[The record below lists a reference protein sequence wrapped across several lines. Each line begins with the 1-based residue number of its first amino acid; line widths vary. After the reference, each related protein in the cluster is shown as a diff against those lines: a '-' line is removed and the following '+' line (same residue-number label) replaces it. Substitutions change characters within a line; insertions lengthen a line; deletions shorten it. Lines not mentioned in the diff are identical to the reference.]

1 MRMVGNEVYIQR
13 GENFT
18 LDFQVADELGNPFVV
33 YNEWRHPYLAITI
46 TAARYPQDGDMRRTY
61 WLDLSKRWVADVNGT
76 LTEENLKSFVS
87 TQPLYMPTYPFTVED
102 IAAYYG
108 SFVNTEDSDDPFYY
122 TNYLFFTDTNANGE
136 RKFVYGV
143 SERQITIEGE
153 TFRQVIC
160 AQYDF
165 RVVTSFNTRD
175 WYEQTYLYD
184 IKVLAGQST
193 GEFIV
198 ASLLNYDSQYDFGDA
213 TSNPANWTREDYQA
227 FINDIQDE
235 EDKAT
240 AQMLFDNN
248 IPLTSTY
255 DTKKIILPATNIYV
269 SANIQGEY

>member
-33 YNEWRHPYLAITI
+33 YNEWRNPYLAITI

-76 LTEENLKSFVS
+76 LTEEDLKSFVS
-87 TQPLYMPTYPFTVED
+87 TQPLYMPTYPFTVAD
-102 IAAYYG
+102 IATYYG
-108 SFVNTEDSDDPFYY
+108 SFVNTTNPSDPFYY

-136 RKFVYGV
+136 RKFVYAVEENGSV
-143 SERQITIEGE
+143 TW
-153 TFRQVIC
+153 VP
-160 AQYDF
+160 YDF

-198 ASLLNYDSQYDFGDA
+198 AALLNYNPNYNFGTA
-213 TSNPANWTREDYQA
+213 TSNPTNWTREDYQA

-235 EDKAT
+235 ESKAT

-255 DTKKIILPATNIYV
+255 DTKRIILPATNIYV